1 MAQYRWVTRNQ
12 WSYFAPTYNWFLG
25 PLLKL
30 STTAVFPPKMTVEG
44 LLAKVHI
51 LISNWEKP
59 AQLDVYTYIIQTHT
73 HVQYIY
79 IYTNTLYWY
88 TCYICIY
95 NVYQTE
101 NSPRSLA
108 LGSSWSIQ
116 WWSTQHWVCTGCP
129 PVIQDTEAGIDP
141 EISKGERGIL

>member
-73 HVQYIY
+73 HMYSIY
-79 IYTNTLYWY
+79 IYKYIVLIHLLHLYIQCLSDREF
-88 TCYICIY
+88 TKKL
-95 NVYQTE
+95 
-101 NSPRSLA
+101 SPRQFLIDSMMKHPT
-108 LGSSWSIQ
+108 LGLHRMSSSN
-116 WWSTQHWVCTGCP
+116 P
-129 PVIQDTEAGIDP
+129 
-141 EISKGERGIL
+141 RY